1 MASMS
6 SIADDPAEEL
16 RLLRERAYGRAAD
29 IHDDPAALQRLQE
42 LEDHERAAAA
52 APVETPSA
60 GDADP
65 EKEAPTVDVSLR
77 GAMIGSDHTQPET
90 VGGAYSD
97 AETGTTAD
105 AGIGEAGPVETP
117 ASKPWWKRRMP
128 RVWAASLV
136 AAIVLGVVL
145 TLSAQALQAGK
156 IAVLSADEEVE
167 WPSQFWGDRTEGS
180 HAYETFFGMSV
191 ISQPQQLGAGSE
203 DLLPC
208 LTVFSGD
215 GDNLM
220 YAAGGCGAGPFPA
233 TATFSVGIQSPSE
246 LRERFPDGTA
256 LQFVLEGE
264 QVHVYARAPVLG
276 DPTP

>member
-1 MASMS
+1 MS

-29 IHDDPAALQRLQE
+29 IHEDPAALQRLQE
-42 LEDHERAAAA
+42 LEDHERATA
-52 APVETPSA
+52 APLESPSA
-60 GDADP
+60 GEVDP
-65 EKEAPTVDVSLR
+65 ETDAPSVDASLPA
-77 GAMIGSDHTQPET
+77 AMIGSDHAQPET
-90 VGGAYSD
+90 VDDAYSG

-105 AGIGEAGPVETP
+105 AGIREAGPVETP

-156 IAVLSADEEVE
+156 IAVLSADEDVE

-180 HAYETFFGMSV
+180 LAFETFFGMSV
-191 ISQPQQLGAGSE
+191 ISQPQQFGAGLDE
-203 DLLPC
+203 RVPC
-208 LTVFSGD
+208 LTVFSGE

-220 YAAGGCGAGPFPA
+220 YAAGACGAGPFPA
-233 TATFSVGIQSPSE
+233 TATFTVGIQSPAE

-256 LQFVLEGE
+256 LQFVLEGS